1 MLEILFLM
9 AFGILIGVLLRGKQ
23 KAIYWIERAILWSI
37 FLLLFFLGLS
47 IGGDELIMASLPSLG
62 LNAFLI
68 TLGGVAGSVLAAWA
82 TWKFLFNRKKRS
94 TQ

>member
-9 AFGILIGVLLRGKQ
+9 AFGILIGFLLRGK
-23 KAIYWIERAILWSI
+23 KRAVLWIEKAILWSI

-68 TLGGVAGSVLAAWA
+68 TIGGVTGSVLAAWA
-82 TWKFLFNRKKRS
+82 VWKFLFNRKKS
-94 TQ
+94 AP

>member
-9 AFGILIGVLLRGKQ
+9 ALGILIGFFLRGK
-23 KAIYWIERAILWSI
+23 KKVVFWIEKAILWSI

-68 TLGGVAGSVLAAWA
+68 TLGGVTGSVLAAWA
-82 TWKFLFNRKKRS
+82 TWKFLFNRKRS
-94 TQ
+94 AQ

>member
-9 AFGILIGVLLRGKQ
+9 AFGILIGVLLRGK
-23 KAIYWIERAILWSI
+23 KRAVFWVEKAILWSI

-47 IGGDELIMASLPSLG
+47 IGGDKLIMASLPSLG

-68 TLGGVAGSVLAAWA
+68 SLGGVAGSVLAAWA
-82 TWKFLFNRKKRS
+82 TWKFLFNRKRIA
-94 TQ
+94 Q